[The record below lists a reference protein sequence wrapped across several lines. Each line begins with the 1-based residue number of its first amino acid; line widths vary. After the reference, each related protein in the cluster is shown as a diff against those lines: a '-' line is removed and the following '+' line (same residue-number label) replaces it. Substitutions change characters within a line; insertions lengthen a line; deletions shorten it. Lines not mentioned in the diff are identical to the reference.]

1 MSQQKWIIAVP
12 PLGAARSVA
21 LDCVSAF
28 VEKLGTSN
36 VSVFDTKPYL
46 DYFTAQLKQPDD
58 NLLADLVNQT
68 LIVQCLD
75 FSATHLIVCALC
87 PVTLFALNILKKQ
100 HIKTIHW
107 FYEDFKRAVYWKE
120 VCAGYD
126 VFCAIQR
133 GSIPEEC
140 EKHGNR
146 FLLIPT
152 AVASGTIP
160 ALPQNNS
167 RSVAVAFIGIPS
179 VYRIELLEYLAQKN
193 VSLAIA
199 GLGWNTYKGPLEKH
213 IVSGNWTNASISS
226 SILSSA
232 KIGINMSVDAP
243 ENDRQN
249 VHVSPRVFDVI
260 ACGCTLVAEDV
271 PLAHETLSGMS
282 YRTFVNK
289 EDALSKINE
298 ALSEYVNTGDL
309 REKNRA
315 KIYRVHTYRNRVE
328 RIIDFCDKDYV
339 PD

>member
-1 MSQQKWIIAVP
+1 MKHKWIIAVP
-12 PLGAARSVA
+12 PIGAARSVA

-58 NLLADLVNQT
+58 NLLADLLNQT

-75 FSATHLIVCALC
+75 FSATHLLVCALS

-100 HIKTIHW
+100 HIKTVHW
-107 FYEDFKRAVYWKE
+107 FYEDFRRALYWKE

-133 GSIPEEC
+133 EPITNEC
-140 EKHGNR
+140 EKYGNR
-146 FLLIPT
+146 FLFLPT
-152 AVASGTIP
+152 AVASGTLQ
-160 ALPQNNS
+160 AQHSTCARN
-167 RSVAVAFIGIPS
+167 VDAAFIGIPS
-179 VYRIELLEYLAQKN
+179 GYRIEFLEYLAQRN
-193 VSLAIA
+193 VSLVIA

-232 KIGINMSVDAP
+232 KIGINLSVDTP

-260 ACGCTLVAEDV
+260 ACGCTLVTEDV
-271 PLAHETLSGMS
+271 PLANETLCGLS
-282 YRTFVNK
+282 YVSFVNK

-298 ALSEYVNTGDL
+298 ALKEYENKGEL
-309 REKNRA
+309 REKNNE
-315 KIYRVHTYRNRVE
+315 KIYTEHRYGNRVE
-328 RIIDFCDKDYV
+328 RMIDFCNNIF
-339 PD
+339 